1 MGTHSSILARKIS
14 WTEASGGLQFM
25 GVAKTGTRLKQLS
38 THCFT
43 PRPQNANFTG
53 KRLQFINTAAPAKHT
68 VGTHYMLNKGK
79 TKMANS

>member
-14 WTEASGGLQFM
+14 WTEVSGGLQFM

-43 PRPQNANFTG
+43 PRPQEC
-53 KRLQFINTAAPAKHT
+53 KLHRKEISVYKHC
-68 VGTHYMLNKGK
+68 
-79 TKMANS
+79 SPC